1 MNLPNYLRKK
11 KGLLQIRKSNG
22 WSIWNPYHS
31 KLSAYLIAGGKSW
44 PFKKNSKIL
53 YLGSAEGNT
62 ISYLSEI
69 CKTNSITAVEISSVA
84 MAELL
89 VLAKKKENII
99 PCLCDAHFPEKYR
112 VQANNPE
119 IIYQDIAQNDQVDI
133 FIRNC
138 KYYKPKHAF
147 LMLKTQSMTKQYND
161 IFKKTE
167 KRLNKIFKKVE
178 SVNINKWAKGH
189 SAYYME

>member
-1 MNLPNYLRKK
+1 MSLPNYLRKK
-11 KGLLQIRKSNG
+11 RGLLQIRKKQG
-22 WSIWNPYHS
+22 WDVWNPYHS
-31 KLSAYLIAGGKSW
+31 KLSAYLMAGGKNW

-69 CKTNSITAVEISSVA
+69 CLTNNITAVEISAVA

-89 VLAKKKENII
+89 VLAKEKENII
-99 PCLCDAHFPEKYR
+99 PCLNDAHFPEKYR
-112 VQANNPE
+112 IQANNPE

-133 FIRNC
+133 FIQNC
-138 KYYKPKHAF
+138 EYYKPKHAF
-147 LMLKTQSMTKQYND
+147 LMLKTQSMAKQYDD

-167 KRLNKIFKKVE
+167 KKLNKIFKKVE
-178 SVNINKWAKGH
+178 SININKWAKGH
-189 SAYYME
+189 SAYYMK

>member
-22 WSIWNPYHS
+22 WGVWNPYHS

-69 CKTNSITAVEISSVA
+69 CKTNSITAVEISAVA

-89 VLAKKKENII
+89 VLVKKKDNII

-138 KYYKPKHAF
+138 EYYKPKHAF
-147 LMLKTQSMTKQYND
+147 LMLKTQSMTKKYND

-178 SVNINKWAKGH
+178 SININKWAKGH

>member
-11 KGLLQIRKSNG
+11 RGLLQIRKDGG
-22 WSIWNPYHS
+22 WDVWNPYHS
-31 KLSAYLIAGGKSW
+31 KLSAYLVAGGKNW

-69 CKTNSITAVEISSVA
+69 CKTNSITAVEISPVA

-89 VLAKKKENII
+89 VLAKKKDNII

-112 VQANNPE
+112 THMYNLHHEVFLKELLPKKSYVTKSVVISYFNSLHPAKQMFVLNYDVRKN
-119 IIYQDIAQNDQVDI
+119 YIAKEKFDNS
-133 FIRNC
+133 
-138 KYYKPKHAF
+138 KP
-147 LMLKTQSMTKQYND
+147 LEQSTPVID
-161 IFKKTE
+161 
-167 KRLNKIFKKVE
+167 E
-178 SVNINKWAKGH
+178 SQ
-189 SAYYME
+189 

>member
-1 MNLPNYLRKK
+1 MTLPNYLRKK
-11 KGLLQIRKSNG
+11 RGLLQIRKKQG
-22 WSIWNPYHS
+22 WDIWNPYHS
-31 KLSAYLIAGGKSW
+31 KLSAYLMAGGENW
-44 PFKKNSKIL
+44 PFKKNSKVL

-69 CKTNSITAVEISSVA
+69 CTTNTITAVEISAVA

-89 VLAKKKENII
+89 ALAKTKENII
-99 PCLCDAHFPEKYR
+99 PCLNDAHFPEKYR
-112 VQANNPE
+112 IQANNPK

-138 KYYKPKHAF
+138 NYFKPECAF
-147 LMLKTQSMTKQYND
+147 LMLKTQSISGKNKTIFEDTKIKLNR
-161 IFKKTE
+161 IFK
-167 KRLNKIFKKVE
+167 NVE
-178 SVNINKWAKGH
+178 MININKWAKGH

>member
-11 KGLLQIRKSNG
+11 RGLLQIRKDDR
-22 WSIWNPYHS
+22 WVVWNPYHS
-31 KLSAYLIAGGKSW
+31 KLSAYLVAGGKNW
-44 PFKKNSKIL
+44 PFVKNSKIL

-62 ISYLSEI
+62 INYLSEI
-69 CKTNSITAVEISSVA
+69 CRSNSITAIEISPVA

-89 VLAKKKENII
+89 VLARKKDNII

-138 KYYKPKHAF
+138 EYFKPKQAF
-147 LMLKTQSMTKQYND
+147 LMLKTQSMAKKD
-161 IFKKTE
+161 IDVFKTTE
-167 KRLNKIFKKVE
+167 KRLNKIFGRVE
-178 SVNINKWAKGH
+178 CVNISKWAKGH
-189 SAYYME
+189 SAYFME

>member
-1 MNLPNYLRKK
+1 MKLPNYLRKK
-11 KGLLQIRKSNG
+11 RGLLQIRKNDG
-22 WSIWNPYHS
+22 WDIWNPYHS
-31 KLSAYLIAGGKSW
+31 KLSAYLMAGGENW
-44 PFKKNSKIL
+44 PFKKNSKVL

-69 CKTNSITAVEISSVA
+69 CLTNNITAVEISAVA

-89 VLAKKKENII
+89 VLAKTKENII
-99 PCLCDAHFPEKYR
+99 PCLEDAHFPEKYR
-112 VQANNPE
+112 IQANNPE

-138 KYYKPKHAF
+138 KFFNPKQAF
-147 LMLKTQSMTKQYND
+147 LMLKTQSISNKKKKILEDTENLLKE
-161 IFKKTE
+161 IFKT
-167 KRLNKIFKKVE
+167 VE
-178 SVNINKWAKGH
+178 SININKWAKGH

>member
-22 WSIWNPYHS
+22 WYVWNPYHS
-31 KLSAYLIAGGKSW
+31 KLSAYLIAGGKNW

-69 CKTNSITAVEISSVA
+69 CKTNSITAVEISSIA

-99 PCLCDAHFPEKYR
+99 PCLSDAHFPEKYR

-138 KYYKPKHAF
+138 EYYKPKHAF
-147 LMLKTQSMTKQYND
+147 LMLKTQSMAKQYDD

-167 KRLNKIFKKVE
+167 KKLNKIFKKVE